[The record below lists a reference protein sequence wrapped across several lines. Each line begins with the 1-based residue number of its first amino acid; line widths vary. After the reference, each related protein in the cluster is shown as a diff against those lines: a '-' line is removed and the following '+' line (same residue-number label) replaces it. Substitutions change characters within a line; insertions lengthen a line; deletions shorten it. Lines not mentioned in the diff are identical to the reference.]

1 MDAFRIPYVTVAP
14 LNNRYQER
22 IISLFSRPYN
32 HLFIHSFIAAM
43 AQSEPTLNEPM
54 WVHQEFKQPRF
65 LGDPELF
72 RQATAELRQVL
83 RLHKCYHKPQ
93 RWGFA
98 IIRTAYGPQFDDQ
111 FAHALRVINRVGQ
124 AHCETDVW
132 NVKHTLEWH
141 IRNDPNLANIPVEVD
156 RRPNEELERRFQ
168 NDVLQDASLLD
179 NADVSTVR
187 DYFINWIASK
197 KGTWGG
203 GNVRFASCIL
213 LDAETLAQLQAVPE
227 GYPTDPVEASG
238 SLYWV
243 KMVEAEPKPVEA
255 FRVRVFGRFGLA
267 NYWLSR
273 NDNRDD
279 AINMINESDD
289 NDPSIRYYG
298 EAKKYGSSSEQMAE
312 LMRQYMQMQEMQ
324 SDR

>member
-1 MDAFRIPYVTVAP
+1 
-14 LNNRYQER
+14 
-22 IISLFSRPYN
+22 
-32 HLFIHSFIAAM
+32 
-43 AQSEPTLNEPM
+43 M

-65 LGDPELF
+65 LRDPELT
-72 RQATAELRQVL
+72 RQATAELQQVL
-83 RLHKCYHKPQ
+83 SLRKCYHKPQ

-111 FAHALRVINRVGQ
+111 FAHALRVINGIGQ
-124 AHCETDVW
+124 AYCEADVRT
-132 NVKHTLEWH
+132 VKHTLKWH
-141 IRNDPNLANIPVEVD
+141 IINDPNLANIPVEVD
-156 RRPNEELERRFQ
+156 RRPNDELERRFQ

-187 DYFINWIASK
+187 DYFINWITSK
-197 KGTWGG
+197 KGTWAR

-213 LDAETLAQLQAVPE
+213 LDAETLAQLQGVPE
-227 GYPTDPVEASG
+227 DYLSNPVEG
-238 SLYWV
+238 SVSSCWV

-255 FRVRVFGRFGLA
+255 FRVRVFRQFGLA

-273 NDNRDD
+273 NNSRDD
-279 AINMINESDD
+279 VIKLINESDD

-312 LMRQYMQMQEMQ
+312 LMRQYTQMQQMQQMQ
-324 SDR
+324 SS